1 MAPGHSSSCSVNGVE
16 KPRKCIE
23 IMFPH
28 LGFNFSANNY
38 VSESMFDGS
47 MIDENSSVERKII
60 SLEVDL
66 KGALWVV
73 GAG

>member
-1 MAPGHSSSCSVNGVE
+1 
-16 KPRKCIE
+16 
-23 IMFPH
+23 MFPH

-47 MIDENSSVERKII
+47 MIDENSSVESKINII

-66 KGALWVV
+66 KGALWAV